1 MIKAVI
7 FDLFGTLVDAD
18 NLFKPITYELSIET
32 NIDFD
37 EIEGTMYNLYEKVF
51 DGHHEKEF
59 KPERYYY
66 RILFNKLKV
75 LYGLTENSDY
85 YVDLMYETF
94 GRLKKYDDADIIEKL
109 RDQKYKIGI
118 ITNADTY
125 FVKKVLQKNDIYYD
139 DLIISEDSKVYKP
152 HKKIFESSLDNL
164 EVNKDE
170 AIFIGDN
177 VEADYYGAK
186 NFGMKALLIDRSDKY
201 KLENVEKITN
211 LKQIEDHLRW
221 FYVSIKIWIRATRWS
236 A

>member
-18 NLFKPITYELSIET
+18 NLFKPISYELSVET

-37 EIEGTMYNLYEKVF
+37 EIESVIYKFYEKTF

-66 RILFNKLKV
+66 KILFNKLKA
-75 LYGLTENSDY
+75 LYGLTESSDF

-94 GRLKKYDDADIIEKL
+94 ARLKKYEDAEIIETLKN
-109 RDQKYKIGI
+109 KGYKIGI

-125 FVKKVLQKNDIYYD
+125 FVRKVLKNNNIQYD
-139 DLIISEDSKVYKP
+139 DLIISEDIKLYKP
-152 HKKIFESSLDNL
+152 DPKIFERSLENL
-164 EVNKDE
+164 GVKKNE

-177 VEADYYGAK
+177 IDADFYGAK
-186 NFGMKALLIDRSDKY
+186 EFGLKAILIDRKDKHN
-201 KLENVEKITN
+201 LESEEKITD
-211 LKQIEDHLRW
+211 LRKIEEHLR
-221 FYVSIKIWIRATRWS
+221 
-236 A
+236 